1 MVSKNTMNIIIG
13 ILILCL
19 GAVLT
24 VGFLASHGTD
34 NQANNSISN
43 TQSSNHG
50 SYQDA
55 EWAKSTSNN
64 AMIYDNDTTQFTD
77 ALNNKDYYSA
87 IKNMEKYRQD
97 LETEIKNI
105 DNYKVSPELQ
115 SCKDEYKLA
124 LLNDYSAATFTNSS
138 INQLM
143 SGNLIESS
151 ATAKLGT
158 EELETANKHYDN
170 VTSLLNVYNSNHP
183 NSKLEINFLYHNVD
197 SGDKPQEKSQNE
209 VATSE
214 QASKPV
220 TKTLT
225 DKEPE
230 SEEPHAS
237 EESDDVEDS
246 SSSNIF
252 DYCTWQ
258 AETTKTIGKY
268 YEAPEGESYVVVTIK
283 LDNTGDETYSTN
295 GNYWHLKIGD
305 MYYQYDTATYDSS
318 LNHMT
323 TDVGPGGKITTK
335 IAYLVDGEPAV
346 GDLDLYY
353 DGPGSEGTIT
363 S

>member
-24 VGFLASHGTD
+24 VGFLASHGTN
-34 NQANNSISN
+34 NQESNSISN
-43 TQSSNHG
+43 TQSSNSG
-50 SYQDA
+50 SYQDT
-55 EWAKSTSNN
+55 EWAKSTSNYE
-64 AMIYDNDTTQFTD
+64 MIYDNDTTELSNAVD
-77 ALNNKDYYSA
+77 NKDYYSA
-87 IKNMEKYRQD
+87 INHIEKYRQD
-97 LETEIKNI
+97 IETEIKNI

-115 SCKDEYKLA
+115 GCKDEYKLA
-124 LLNDYSAATFTNSS
+124 LLNDYSAATFMNSS

-143 SGNLIESS
+143 SGNLIEAS
-151 ATAKLGT
+151 ATAQLGT

-170 VTSLLNVYNSNHP
+170 VTNLLKVYNSNHP
-183 NSKLEINFLYHNVD
+183 NSKLEINFLYHNVG
-197 SGDKPQEKSQNE
+197 SQEDKKENSANE
-209 VATSE
+209 VTTS
-214 QASKPV
+214 QQTSKPV
-220 TKTLT
+220 TKTLADKDPET
-225 DKEPE
+225 D
-230 SEEPHAS
+230 EPHAS
-237 EESDDVEDS
+237 EESDDDEDS

-268 YEAPEGESYVVVTIK
+268 HEAPEGESYVVVTIK

-305 MYYQYDTATYDSS
+305 LYYQYDTATYDSS

-335 IAYLVDGEPAV
+335 IAYLVDGEPSTS
-346 GDLDLYY
+346 DMDLYY
-353 DGPGSEGTIT
+353 DGPGSEGVIT